1 MNDTINKI
9 QLLSNYTRNELIKI
23 EFSLI
28 QINQISFNLNRT
40 SINTLIFYWISHLRL
55 VIVVVNVVVVVVAIV
70 IVVVI

>member
-9 QLLSNYTRNELIKI
+9 QLLSNYTRNKLIKI

>member
-9 QLLSNYTRNELIKI
+9 QLLSNYSRNKLIKI

-28 QINQISFNLNRT
+28 KINQISFNLNRT
-40 SINTLIFYWISHLRL
+40 SINTLILYWISHLRL
-55 VIVVVNVVVVVVAIV
+55 VIVLVNVVVVVVAIV